1 MHRRTIVSLGLAVMM
16 LMSASAPAQA
26 AEFSGAR
33 ALADTERVV
42 AFGPRPPASDA
53 IAKTR
58 AYIRAQIKPTGCQ
71 LIPDVFTASIPG
83 GTLAME
89 NVICRFPGTSG
100 KAVVFTGHYDTKI
113 MNGAAFVGANDGGS
127 STGFLIEMARTLA
140 RKPRKHDVYLVWFD
154 GEEAI
159 REWSATDGLH
169 GSRHLAGRWKA
180 DGTLARIAALV
191 NVDMI
196 GDRQLALLSEHN
208 SHAGVRR
215 LLWSIGADLGLAR
228 HFLNQ
233 PSWIED
239 DHIPF
244 VRLGVPAADLIDFDY
259 GPDNSYWHTAG
270 DTPDKL
276 SAASFE
282 VVGKVVVEFL
292 RRMETSGLA
301 PPPGAKQ

>member
-1 MHRRTIVSLGLAVMM
+1 MHCRTILSIVLPLLSNFAAAAG
-16 LMSASAPAQA
+16 

-33 ALADTERVV
+33 ALEDTRQVV
-42 AFGPRPPASDA
+42 AFGPRPPASEA

-58 AYIRAQIKPTGCQ
+58 AYIRAQIKATGCRPV
-71 LIPDVFTASIPG
+71 PDVFTASIPA

-113 MNGAAFVGANDGGS
+113 MNGFVGANDGGA
-127 STGFLIEMARTLA
+127 STGFLIEMARALA
-140 RKPRKHDVYLVWFD
+140 RRPRRHDVYLVWFD

-159 REWSATDGLH
+159 KDWSATDGLH
-169 GSRHLAGRWKA
+169 GSRHLAEKWKA
-180 DGTLARIAALV
+180 DGTLARIVALV

-196 GDRQLALLSEHN
+196 GDKQLGLLAEFN

-215 LLWSIGADLGLAR
+215 LLWTVAADLGFSR
-228 HFLNQ
+228 HFLSE
-233 PSWIED
+233 PSYVED

-244 VRLGVPAADLIDFDY
+244 VRQGVPAADLIDFHY
-259 GPDNSYWHTAG
+259 GPDNSHWHTPA
-270 DTPDKL
+270 DTIDKL
-276 SAASFE
+276 AAESFD
-282 VVGKVVVEFL
+282 VVGKVLIEFL
-292 RRMETSGLA
+292 RRVEVTGLA